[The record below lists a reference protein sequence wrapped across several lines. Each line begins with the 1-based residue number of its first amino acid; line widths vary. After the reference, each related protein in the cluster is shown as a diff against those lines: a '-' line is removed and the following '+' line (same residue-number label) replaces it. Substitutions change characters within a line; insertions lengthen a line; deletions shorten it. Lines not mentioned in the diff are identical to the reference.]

1 MLAFPFGWA
10 RFLLHGGTDARHA
23 SPIHLHTDTGMTI
36 HTSYAI
42 SPRRLSRR
50 GFLKGLAG
58 TGLAGSASLATGMF
72 PSTAA
77 GTGLGGSTPV
87 PAGRGAAGNDGPFAT
102 LIDISAC
109 VGCGAC
115 VQACH
120 DRNAARYPEP
130 TKPFPPMFP
139 ASVKAEDW
147 SARRDTDDRLTPY
160 NWLYI
165 QNVTVQ
171 HGGQHGGQP
180 VELNIPRRC
189 LHCDNPPCAN
199 LCPWG
204 AARREDS
211 GTVSIDADICL
222 GGAKCRTVCPWQIPQ
237 RQTGVGLYLDLLP
250 RYAGNG
256 VMYKCDRCADVV
268 ARGGTPACI
277 EACPNAVQSIGPRDA
292 IIAQARR
299 LAAERGWHLY
309 GLDENGGTSTI
320 YLSPVPFAD
329 IQAALEAATK
339 VVTKPGSGQDG
350 ALQGGGQNS
359 GQGLAQTAATLGPG
373 RPHFRAVADAMRG
386 ETMLAAALVT
396 APLAGAGAALLRVA
410 RGIGDMAR
418 ADAYGTNA
426 PNAPTT
432 SDTPDTPACRLSTA
446 VNCPTC
452 PPRKV
457 DDATDDLGDAPSSR
471 PLRVARWLWIA
482 CASVLG
488 VTGMAQM
495 PIAARYGIA
504 AVPGLGW
511 TADFH
516 FTHLLHYG
524 VAAVLLALSAW
535 LAVRACTGLR
545 IRSLFSAHHL
555 PTAHRLTGGG
565 RLRLWLVAA
574 LIATGAMR
582 VAKNLP
588 DFDWGPTLTMYLDW
602 THLGLAGLLGVA
614 SLVLALTGR
623 SAWIAPAPRPAQPE
637 QHPEHPPRA

>member
-1 MLAFPFGWA
+1 MMTS
-10 RFLLHGGTDARHA
+10 RKTDAT
-23 SPIHLHTDTGMTI
+23 P
-36 HTSYAI
+36 
-42 SPRRLSRR
+42 PRRLSRR

-72 PSTAA
+72 PSTAEGA
-77 GTGLGGSTPV
+77 GAGGSA
-87 PAGRGAAGNDGPFAT
+87 PAPSGREASGSDGPFAT

-115 VQACH
+115 VQACR
-120 DRNAARYPEP
+120 DRNAARHPEP

-165 QNVTVQ
+165 QSVTEQ
-171 HGGQHGGQP
+171 HDGRRTD
-180 VELNIPRRC
+180 LNIPRRC

-268 ARGGTPACI
+268 ARGGVPACI
-277 EACPNAVQSIGPRDA
+277 EACPNAVQSIGPRDT
-292 IIAQARR
+292 IIAEARR
-299 LAAERGWHLY
+299 LAMERGWHLY

-320 YLSPVPFAD
+320 YLSPVPFAA
-329 IQAALEAATK
+329 IQAALEAAT
-339 VVTKPGSGQDG
+339 TTAKPGSGQDG
-350 ALQGGGQNS
+350 KQDGGQNA
-359 GQGLAQTAATLGPG
+359 GQGPTQNAATLGSG
-373 RPHFRAVADAMRG
+373 RPHFRAVADAMRN

-410 RGIGDMAR
+410 RGIGDMIREDACTDAR
-418 ADAYGTNA
+418 NIAHCTGAPDAPDA
-426 PNAPTT
+426 PDA
-432 SDTPDTPACRLSTA
+432 SDTADSAARRLSTA

-452 PPRKV
+452 PTRTR
-457 DDATDDLGDAPSSR
+457 DAATDTPDPASPSH
-471 PLRVARWLWIA
+471 PLPAARWLWIA
-482 CASVLG
+482 CATVLG

-511 TADFH
+511 TADFY
-516 FTHLLHYG
+516 FTHLLHYAA
-524 VAAVLLALSAW
+524 AAVLLALAAW
-535 LAVRACTGLR
+535 LAVRAFAGPR
-545 IRSLFSAHHL
+545 IRRLFA
-555 PTAHRLTGGG
+555 AQRLTGGG
-565 RLRLWLVAA
+565 TLRLWLAAA
-574 LIATGAMR
+574 LVVTGGMR

-588 DFDWGPTLTMYLDW
+588 GFDWGPTLTMYLDW
-602 THLGLAGLLGVA
+602 THLGLAGLLGLA
-614 SLVLALTGR
+614 SLALALTGR
-623 SAWIAPAPRPAQPE
+623 SAWTVPIGRRTPPASAPGTGPSSAR
-637 QHPEHPPRA
+637 HHEHPPRA